1 MQAITE
7 QIVENLIRIHPLLSK
22 SLNKS
27 IRIKTNL
34 NPGSLYVLG
43 LISRHEYLS
52 MTEIGCKLS
61 MPKPHVTA
69 HIDKLI
75 AEGMVVRLL
84 DANDRRIVNIAI
96 TDKGKED
103 LKQIKQEVSIEIRQK
118 LDSLDE
124 ERLQLLLEASATVRS
139 VLSDVMNYDTTCS
152 KTKI

>member
-75 AEGMVVRLL
+75 AEGMVERLL

-139 VLSDVMNYDTTCS
+139 VLSEVMNYDTTCS